1 MQNPFKKTCLP
12 LLALG
17 FFLATAASSL
27 PAREKTLGLGVML
40 GDPTGVSGK
49 LWLSDTQALDF
60 AVGTFGYYRGYR
72 YGGVNVHADYLW
84 HFFDV
89 FGREGI
95 DASRKLPLYFGVGG
109 MFSTAGTPY
118 NPNNGP
124 SPAGP
129 WSYNGPNPPDTN
141 ATAGVRGV
149 IGITYIFSHPFD
161 VFAEVAPTVIVTP
174 DAGFGIDSSIGGRFY
189 F

>member
-1 MQNPFKKTCLP
+1 MQNVPKNKWI
-12 LLALG
+12 LLLVLG
-17 FFLATAASSL
+17 LGLLTPAL
-27 PAREKTLGLGVML
+27 PAREKTLGLGVTL

-49 LWLSDTQALDF
+49 LWLDDVHALDF

-72 YGGVNVHADYLW
+72 YGGINVHADYLW
-84 HFFDV
+84 HFYNV
-89 FGREGI
+89 FGRNGS
-95 DASRKLPLYFGVGG
+95 DASRKLPIYFGVGG

-118 NPNNGP
+118 NPNNGVT
-124 SPAGP
+124 PAGP
-129 WSYNGPNPPDTN
+129 WTYNGANPPDGN
-141 ATAGVRGV
+141 STAGVRGV
-149 IGITYIFSHPFD
+149 IGITYIFAHPFD